1 MTDDARHVYRSRPPA
16 ALRPALAVARHF
28 TDAAHR
34 ASQKPFDASLDLLP
48 HTELSGRFGWSHYG
62 LMLPSLPDPHR
73 YLSLMVMAGM
83 TGLRAFDFPEEATS
97 DDPQDIIVASAS
109 SGADSAY
116 TREVLSIRREGRFAP
131 DRAEFGSLAS
141 ITGTHPEFDIRIHA
155 GDLDATLTMTCR
167 PNPTW
172 FVKSPVWHHLGHVGR
187 YRGEVTH
194 RGVTTEISG
203 VGNLEYAR
211 SISPYVALRRA
222 THRQIPLEWF
232 SYHVV
237 DLPGERQIL
246 FTQLGVAGSIVETNV
261 IRRSLDGTADHKVHE
276 GYHRILETD
285 DTPAVNTHGSERFLP
300 RVFEFG
306 CDGVS
311 VVGTYDCPQRFAI
324 GRGHISGYEARV
336 RIDGEEFTTRGY
348 SEHIDERPHR
358 HRTVPRAVKT
368 GTP

>member
-172 FVKSPVWHHLGHVGR
+172 FVKSPVWQHLGHVGR

-211 SISPYVALRRA
+211 SISPYVVLRRA

-232 SYHVV
+232 SYQVV

-261 IRRSLDGTADHKVHE
+261 IRRSLDGTTDHKVYE

-285 DTPAVNTHGSERFLP
+285 DTPAVDTYGNERLLP

-336 RIDGEEFTTRGY
+336 RIDGEEFITRGY